1 MRAVL
6 FDRAGDPEVLYIGE
20 TSPPSCGPD
29 EVRIAVAA
37 TAVNR
42 ADLMQRR
49 GLYPPPRGASPI
61 LGLEVAGRVLE
72 VGASAA
78 SRFSP
83 GQRVMA
89 LLSGGGYA
97 EEAVAPAGQVMPAPE
112 HLSDEESA
120 ALPEVFLTAFLNVF
134 ILGGLRFEKG
144 GATGRV
150 VLVHGGASG
159 VGTAALQL
167 LRVAGATAFCTVGSD
182 ERVAS
187 CRELGAA
194 AAWNYQSSDFVAAL
208 HEATAGRG
216 ADLILDVVGGSYL
229 ERNLRCLTLDGKLV
243 CIGLQGGARAE
254 LDLALLLG
262 RRLQVIGS
270 TLRALPPER
279 KAQLVRAFSEKA
291 LPLFTTGELRPIV
304 DRVLPLESAA
314 EAHRALDQHHVG
326 KIVLRV
332 R

>member
-6 FDRAGDPEVLYIGE
+6 FDRAGDPEVLYVGE
-20 TSPPSCGPD
+20 APPPGCGRD

-49 GLYPPPRGASPI
+49 GLYPPPPGASSI

-78 SRFSP
+78 SRFAP

-89 LLSGGGYA
+89 LLAGGGYA
-97 EEAVAPAGQVMPAPE
+97 EEAVAPAGQVMPVPE
-112 HLSDEESA
+112 PLGDEEAA
-120 ALPEVFLTAFLNVF
+120 ALPEVFLTAFLNLF
-134 ILGGLRFEKG
+134 LLGGLRFAKG
-144 GATGRV
+144 GAAGRV

-167 LRVAGATAFCTVGSD
+167 LRAAGATSYCTVGSD
-182 ERVAS
+182 ERMGS

-194 AAWNYQSSDFVAAL
+194 AAWNYRSADFVAAL

-229 ERNLRCLTLDGKLV
+229 ERNLRCLAPDGKLV
-243 CIGLQGGARAE
+243 CIGLSGGARAE
-254 LDLALLLG
+254 LDLVLLLG

-270 TLRALPPER
+270 TLRALSLER
-279 KAQLVRAFSEKA
+279 KAQLVRAFSEA
-291 LPLFTTGELRPIV
+291 VLPLFATGELRPII

>member
-6 FDRAGDPEVLYIGE
+6 FDRAGDPEVLYVGE
-20 TSPPSCGPD
+20 APPPGCGPN

-49 GLYPPPRGASPI
+49 GLYPPPPGASSI
-61 LGLEVAGRVLE
+61 LGLEVSGRVLE
-72 VGASAA
+72 VGTSAA

-89 LLSGGGYA
+89 LLAGGGYA
-97 EEAVAPAGQVMPAPE
+97 QEAVAPAGQVMPVPE
-112 HLSDEESA
+112 PLGDEEA
-120 ALPEVFLTAFLNVF
+120 AAIPEVFLTAFLNMF
-134 ILGGLRFEKG
+134 ILGGLRFAKG
-144 GATGRV
+144 GAAGKV

-167 LRVAGATAFCTVGSD
+167 LRSAGATAFCTVGSD
-182 ERVAS
+182 ERIAS

-194 AAWNYQSSDFVAAL
+194 AAWNYRSADFVAAL
-208 HEATAGRG
+208 HEATVGRG
-216 ADLILDVVGGSYL
+216 ADLILDIVGGSYL
-229 ERNLRCLTLDGKLV
+229 ERNLRCLAPDGKLV
-243 CIGLQGGARAE
+243 CIGLSGGARAE

-270 TLRALPPER
+270 TLRALPLPR
-279 KAQLVRAFSEKA
+279 KAELVRVFCEAA
-291 LPLFTTGELRPIV
+291 LPLFATGELRPIV

-314 EAHRALDQHHVG
+314 EAHRVLDQHHVG

-332 R
+332 S